1 VSAVETPLA
10 DTVAEARR
18 VLDGATAAG
27 IPLRVLG
34 GVAIAISSPH
44 EPLLPRTFND
54 IDFITARGD
63 GPRTAKLFEELGY
76 AGDQQFNGLNGHRR
90 LLFYDTHNERR
101 IDIFV
106 GRFEMCHTW
115 PLERRLEVVADTLP
129 LGDLLLTKLQIFA
142 LTEKDQ
148 RDLVSLVHAH
158 KLSEDESGINIAYV
172 AERCAADWGLW
183 RTATANLERVR
194 GGVGRFALGSP
205 AEELVT
211 SRLDDVRKRIDAEPK
226 TRKWKLRARVGE
238 RVQWYEEPE
247 EVG

>member
-1 VSAVETPLA
+1 VSAVGTPLR

-18 VLDGATAAG
+18 VLDAAAAASV
-27 IPLRVLG
+27 PLRVLG
-34 GVAIAISSPH
+34 GVGIAMSVPG
-44 EPLLPRTFND
+44 EPLLPRAFND
-54 IDFITARGD
+54 IDFITARGA
-63 GPRTAKLFEELGY
+63 GPRTAKLFEPLGY
-76 AGDQQFNGLNGHRR
+76 TPDHQFNGLNGHRR

-115 PLERRLEVVADTLP
+115 PLERRLEVVPDTVP
-129 LGDLLLTKLQIFA
+129 LADLLLTKLQIFA

-148 RDLVSLVHAH
+148 RDIVSLVHGR
-158 KLSEDESGINIAYV
+158 KLSEDDSGINVVYI

-194 GGVGRFALGSP
+194 TGVGRFALGSP

-211 SRLDDVRKRIDAEPK
+211 LRLDDVRKRIDAQPK
-226 TRKWKLRARVGE
+226 TSKWKLRARVGE
-238 RVQWYEEPE
+238 RMQWYELPE

>member
-1 VSAVETPLA
+1 VNAVGTPLA
-10 DTVAEARR
+10 DTVGEARR

-34 GVAIAISSPH
+34 GVAIAMSSPR

-54 IDFITARGD
+54 IDFMTARGA

-76 AGDQQFNGLNGHRR
+76 TGDQQFNGLNGHRR
-90 LLFYDTHNERR
+90 LLFYDTQNGRR

-115 PLERRLEVVADTLP
+115 PLERRLEDVTDTLP

-148 RDLVSLVHAH
+148 RDIVSLVHAH
-158 KLSEDESGINIAYV
+158 KLSEDDSGINIAYV
-172 AERCAADWGLW
+172 AELCAADWGLW

-194 GGVGRFALGSP
+194 GGVGRFELGSP
-205 AEELVT
+205 VEELVT

-247 EVG
+247 DVG

>member
-1 VSAVETPLA
+1 MTPVDAPRRDAIEET
-10 DTVAEARR
+10 RR
-18 VLDGATAAG
+18 VLDAATAAAV
-27 IPLRVLG
+27 PLRALG
-34 GVAIAISSPH
+34 GVAIAMSVPQ

-54 IDFITARGD
+54 IDFMTARGT
-63 GPRTAKLFEELGY
+63 GPRTAKLFEELAY
-76 AGDQQFNGLNGHRR
+76 AGDHQFNGLNGHRR

-101 IDIFV
+101 IDVFV

-115 PLERRLEVVADTLP
+115 PLERRLEVVHDTLP
-129 LGDLLLTKLQIFA
+129 LADLLLTKLQIFA

-148 RDLVSLVHAH
+148 RDIVSLVHGH
-158 KLSEDESGINIAYV
+158 KLSEDDSGINVAYV
-172 AERCAADWGLW
+172 AELCAADWGLW
-183 RTATANLERVR
+183 RTATGNLERVR
-194 GGVGRFALGSP
+194 AGVGRFALGSP